1 LRLRTCILEAACAG
15 CVRLAAGA
23 RCAAAA
29 LLPIPLLRRRS
40 CTEPEKL

>member
-1 LRLRTCILEAACAG
+1 LPMRTCILEAACVW

-23 RCAAAA
+23 RCAVLQA
-29 LLPIPLLRRRS
+29 IPLLRREG